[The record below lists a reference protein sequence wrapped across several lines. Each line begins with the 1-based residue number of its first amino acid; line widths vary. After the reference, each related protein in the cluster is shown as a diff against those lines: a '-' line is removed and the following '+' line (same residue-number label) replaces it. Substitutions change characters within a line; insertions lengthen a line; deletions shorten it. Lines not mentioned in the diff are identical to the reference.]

1 MLFRSLAGI
10 GISTCP
16 EPSGGNSSFEVLFN
30 PKNETTTW
38 MDSCLVHVDL
48 TGAIIGV
55 MNTSTSGQGHETL
68 VSTALGEVLER
79 DPAGIRVPTLLVVGD
94 RDADTPPHM
103 ARGYFERLVNAPCRR
118 MVVIGDGTHNLMI
131 ERQRMQLF
139 REVQLFM
146 SEGRP

>member
-1 MLFRSLAGI
+1 MIRARNGSVQDGRDFFNAGR
-10 GISTCP
+10 
-16 EPSGGNSSFEVLFN
+16 
-30 PKNETTTW
+30 
-38 MDSCLVHVDL
+38 M
-48 TGAIIGV
+48 
-55 MNTSTSGQGHETL
+55 QY
-68 VSTALGEVLER
+68 

-139 REVQLFM
+139 REVQLFL
-146 SEGRP
+146 EDDAPAPHGETNPR